1 MRYIITESSI
11 DELVFKIISNKYET
25 IPNETASKIINA
37 YLKKNSDA
45 NIVDLIYAKLNSYD
59 LKIIIKDEKYKI
71 FFAYSENDSHAQISY
86 DMSDGWCYISSDFI
100 KKVRDLF
107 GDSEYKLSFQKI
119 ISNWVEIK
127 LEGWKVKNYDSEN
140 WLTGYRELEM

>member
-1 MRYIITESSI
+1 
-11 DELVFKIISNKYET
+11 
-25 IPNETASKIINA
+25 
-37 YLKKNSDA
+37 
-45 NIVDLIYAKLNSYD
+45 
-59 LKIIIKDEKYKI
+59 
-71 FFAYSENDSHAQISY
+71 
-86 DMSDGWCYISSDFI
+86 MSDGWCYISSDFI